1 MKRVIEILTLL
12 PWLAPYALLA
22 VGYLFLLYLSGLHFP
37 LLLVLAF
44 PVMMF
49 IFVMLHSRA
58 DMTLDLE
65 LLCFLNFL
73 YFSRHSYIFRFNIFN
88 IVFNFL
94 KRINLDK
101 HLTRR
106 SSFGRNKLRRLA

>member
-37 LLLVLAF
+37 LLLVVTF

-49 IFVMLHSRA
+49 IFVMLHSQA

-65 LLCFLNFL
+65 CMYEDGWKAKMQVYWNCYAFSIFCTFPVILIFSGLIYLISFL
-73 YFSRHSYIFRFNIFN
+73 I
-88 IVFNFL
+88 
-94 KRINLDK
+94 D
-101 HLTRR
+101 
-106 SSFGRNKLRRLA
+106 